1 MTLRL
6 IIDYARKTRQKL
18 FILFID
24 FEKAYDKVRRDKLFQ
39 LLREAGC
46 GKLMLLSLKAIY
58 KNTKILFK
66 TVIILANLG
75 VKQGSSASC
84 ILFILYVDR
93 MIKMVKNAFQDDGFL
108 GSLHIAYVDG
118 RYCAPRNQQ
127 NKIDRKIPKMS
138 RLLRGIWYVHQSK
151 ENTIHGDKQQQT

>member
-6 IIDYARKTRQKL
+6 IIDYARKTKQKL

-24 FEKAYDKVRRDKLFQ
+24 FEKAYDKVRRDKLFE

-46 GKLMLLSLKAIY
+46 GKLMLLSLQAIY
-58 KNTKILFK
+58 KNTKFLFK
-66 TVIILANLG
+66 TVIIMANLG

-93 MIKMVKNAFQDDGFL
+93 MIKMVKNAFHDVGFL
-108 GSLHIAYVDG
+108 GSLHMLMLMDDTV
-118 RYCAPRNQQ
+118 
-127 NKIDRKIPKMS
+127 
-138 RLLRGIWYVHQSK
+138 LLATSK
-151 ENTIHGDKQQQT
+151 EQLIKKFQICKILLEKMYLNNLS